1 MFWFFVYKIL
11 HNFAKNPLTTL
22 IIITIFVYT
31 MIERLVRET
40 NQHIDK
46 TEFKNVQNIG
56 TDESRTR
63 QESGRWY
70 GPEK

>member
-11 HNFAKNPLTTL
+11 HNFAKNPLTTP

-40 NQHIDK
+40 NEKI
-46 TEFKNVQNIG
+46 ENL
-56 TDESRTR
+56 ETR
-63 QESGRWY
+63 
-70 GPEK
+70 

>member
-11 HNFAKNPLTTL
+11 HNFAKNPLTTT

-40 NQHIDK
+40 N
-46 TEFKNVQNIG
+46 
-56 TDESRTR
+56 
-63 QESGRWY
+63 
-70 GPEK
+70 